1 VSAAAV
7 QAGKEATTT
16 IPIVMGFSSDPV
28 SRGFVASLARPGRNI
43 TGVALTP
50 ENELASKRLELIKE
64 AVPGVAR
71 IAVLTTGEAVTRT
84 QVDKARQ
91 AAPSLGVKL
100 VVVDVRD
107 ADYDRAFVTMV
118 AQGAGA
124 LFVVGSPLLHVD
136 RKRVHALA
144 AKHRIPAI
152 YDWRENAEEGGLMA
166 YGGNLAALSQRVAE
180 YVDRILKGA
189 QPADLP
195 VEQANKFELVINLK
209 TAKALGLTIPPS
221 LLARADQVIE

>member
-1 VSAAAV
+1 
-7 QAGKEATTT
+7 
-16 IPIVMGFSSDPV
+16 
-28 SRGFVASLARPGRNI
+28 RNI

-100 VVVDVRD
+100 VVIDVRD
-107 ADYDRAFVTMV
+107 TDYDRAFVTMV
-118 AQGAGA
+118 SQGAGA
-124 LFVVGSPLLHVD
+124 LFVVASPLLHVD

-189 QPADLP
+189 QPAELP
-195 VEQANKFELVINLK
+195 VEQASKFELVINLK